1 MTSRIDHE
9 GVMLVEEGMEDMEVL
24 LVDGVMLVWDRE
36 LVVLVLFED
45 LQKMSNKMLML

>member
-1 MTSRIDHE
+1 
-9 GVMLVEEGMEDMEVL
+9 MLVEEGMEDMEVL